1 MTRRSFLAAAA
12 ASAALG
18 AACRRAPAPDAG
30 AAGVSAGSAAS
41 PPLPQ
46 VLLVDAR
53 GGGGFGA
60 YLEELLGVE
69 GVIGVRRVTPRS
81 ESPDLLDGVLAAVVY
96 GPDVLDA
103 WTEALR
109 FAMRGGAVAAIT
121 PGAAF
126 LAHFGISEVEPPPS
140 PPEGVRLVESTDVA
154 LRL

>member
-1 MTRRSFLAAAA
+1 
-12 ASAALG
+12 
-18 AACRRAPAPDAG
+18 
-30 AAGVSAGSAAS
+30 
-41 PPLPQ
+41 

-53 GGGGFGA
+53 GGDGFGA

-81 ESPDLLDGVLAAVVY
+81 ESPDRLDGVLAAVVY
-96 GPDVLDA
+96 GPDVPEA
-103 WTEALR
+103 WTEALDR

-140 PPEGVRLVESTDVA
+140 PPDGVRLVASTDVA